1 MNLLQNYILT
11 NGFSYYEKPKI
22 NLEKKDIYV
31 KPFNKGI
38 CFFKNKKRNCP
49 IKQTYI
55 IENIGKCVCE
65 YHLTSNPDRI
75 LNLIDFYKKM
85 DVYKKR
91 IFLYKDDKENFIENL
106 KDILLL
112 VINYKKYKYTLA
124 EYYYMVNSNLDNFDI
139 QDDEYLALV
148 NYFKSINF

>member
-1 MNLLQNYILT
+1 
-11 NGFSYYEKPKI
+11 
-22 NLEKKDIYV
+22 
-31 KPFNKGI
+31 
-38 CFFKNKKRNCP
+38 
-49 IKQTYI
+49 
-55 IENIGKCVCE
+55 
-65 YHLTSNPDRI
+65 
-75 LNLIDFYKKM
+75 M

-124 EYYYMVNSNLDNFDI
+124 EYYYMVNSNLDNFNI

-148 NYFKSINF
+148 DYFKSIKF